1 MNFASYANAIP
12 FNAAVV
18 DIAAA
23 TALTGGM
30 QVERMLTRPGK
41 VTLEASDDH
50 RIKIHTGTPVTG
62 TCHSGRFM
70 YEHGDID
77 LLPAGTS
84 DDWLEDV
91 ASTSVMLRFPP
102 ALMARAAEH
111 AGLDGSRTSIA
122 PRHHFR
128 DAQIQHIGWAVDA
141 DREAGHPSGR
151 VYTESLSI
159 ALVAHLLARHR
170 IAPVVPPSRGLS
182 KQQLQR
188 VTEYIDAHLDDDLS
202 LFQLAQVAGISA
214 SHLKTL
220 FKRSLGMPV
229 HAYVVRQ
236 RVNRAVELLRQGD
249 LPASRVAL
257 EAGFSHQSHMLRCMR
272 RVLGRGAGLS
282 RVGAT

>member
-1 MNFASYANAIP
+1 
-12 FNAAVV
+12 
-18 DIAAA
+18 
-23 TALTGGM
+23 
-30 QVERMLTRPGK
+30 
-41 VTLEASDDH
+41 
-50 RIKIHTGTPVTG
+50 
-62 TCHSGRFM
+62 
-70 YEHGDID
+70 
-77 LLPAGTS
+77 
-84 DDWLEDV
+84 
-91 ASTSVMLRFPP
+91 
-102 ALMARAAEH
+102 
-111 AGLDGSRTSIA
+111 
-122 PRHHFR
+122 
-128 DAQIQHIGWAVDA
+128 
-141 DREAGHPSGR
+141 
-151 VYTESLSI
+151 
-159 ALVAHLLARHR
+159 
-170 IAPVVPPSRGLS
+170 LS

>member
-1 MNFASYANAIP
+1 MNLATSPHAMP
-12 FNAAVV
+12 FNAAVM

-30 QVERMLTRPGK
+30 RIDRMVTRPGP
-41 VTLEASDDH
+41 VTLEPVADH

-62 TCHSGRFM
+62 NCHSGRFM
-70 YEHGDID
+70 YQHGDID
-77 LLPAGTS
+77 LLPAGSS
-84 DDWLEDV
+84 DDWVEDV

-102 ALMARAAEH
+102 ALMAHAAEQI
-111 AGLDGSRTSIA
+111 GLDGSRTSIT

-128 DAQIQHIGWAVDA
+128 DAQIQHIGWALDA

-159 ALVAHLLARHR
+159 ALVAHLLAHHR
-170 IAPVVPPSRGLS
+170 TAPATPPSHGLS
-182 KQQLQR
+182 KKQLQR
-188 VTEYIDAHLDDDLS
+188 VTEYIDAHLDHDLS

-220 FKRSLGMPV
+220 FKRSTGMPV

-236 RVNRAVELLRQGD
+236 RVNRAVELLRQGE

-272 RVLGRGAGLS
+272 RVLGRPAIAPS
-282 RVGAT
+282 REQ

>member
-1 MNFASYANAIP
+1 MNFASYSNAIP
-12 FNAAVV
+12 FNAAVA

-30 QVERMLTRPGK
+30 HVERMVTRPGP
-41 VTLEASDDH
+41 VTLEPVADH
-50 RIKIHTGTPVTG
+50 RIKIHTGAPVTG
-62 TCHSGRFM
+62 SCHTGRFM
-70 YEHGDID
+70 YQHGDID
-77 LLPAGTS
+77 LLPAGST
-84 DDWLEDV
+84 DDWVEDV

-102 ALMARAAEH
+102 ALVAHAAEH
-111 AGLDGSRTSIA
+111 MGLDGSRTGIT

-128 DAQIQHIGWAVDA
+128 DAQIQHIGWALDA
-141 DREAGHPSGR
+141 DSQAGHPSGR

-170 IAPVVPPSRGLS
+170 TALATPPTRGLS

-188 VTEYIDAHLDDDLS
+188 VTGYIDAHLDEDLS
-202 LFQLAQVAGISA
+202 LLQLAQVAGISA

-220 FKRSLGMPV
+220 FKRSMAMPV

-257 EAGFSHQSHMLRCMR
+257 EVGFSHQSHMLRCMR
-272 RVLGRGAGLS
+272 RVLG
-282 RVGAT
+282 VVPV